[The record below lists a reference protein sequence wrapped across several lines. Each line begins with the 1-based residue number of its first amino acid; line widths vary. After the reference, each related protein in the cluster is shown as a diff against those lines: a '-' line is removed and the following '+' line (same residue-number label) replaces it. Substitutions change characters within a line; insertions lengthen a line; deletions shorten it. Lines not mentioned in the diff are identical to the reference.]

1 MFSISLAYATEA
13 PFSFTFCAECYL
25 RFVPFLGICY
35 TVTMYI
41 VSIQTLRTFW
51 QKHPDAERPLRAWYA
66 LAEKASWRSP
76 AEIKAT
82 LGNVSFVGHN
92 RVIFNIKGNAYRL
105 IVVVEYQKGRLFIR
119 FVGTHAEYD
128 RIDPATI

>member
-1 MFSISLAYATEA
+1 MH
-13 PFSFTFCAECYL
+13 
-25 RFVPFLGICY
+25 
-35 TVTMYI
+35 I
-41 VSIQTLRTFW
+41 VSIQTLRLFW

-66 LAEKASWRSP
+66 LAEQTHWRSP
-76 AEIKAT
+76 TEVKAT
-82 LGNVSFVGHN
+82 LGNVSFVGNN
-92 RVIFNIKGNAYRL
+92 RVIFNIKGNDYRL

>member
-1 MFSISLAYATEA
+1 MH
-13 PFSFTFCAECYL
+13 
-25 RFVPFLGICY
+25 
-35 TVTMYI
+35 I
-41 VSIQTLRTFW
+41 VSIQTLRAFW

-76 AEIKAT
+76 TEIKAV
-82 LGNVSFVGHN
+82 LGNVSFVDNN
-92 RVIFNIKGNAYRL
+92 RVIFTIKGNDYRL
-105 IVVVEYQKGRLFIR
+105 IVAVEYQKGRLLIR

>member
-1 MFSISLAYATEA
+1 M
-13 PFSFTFCAECYL
+13 
-25 RFVPFLGICY
+25 
-35 TVTMYI
+35 
-41 VSIQTLRTFW
+41 SIQTLRAFW
-51 QKHPDAERPLRAWYA
+51 QKHPDAERPLQAWYA

-82 LGNVSFVGHN
+82 LGNASFVGRN
-92 RVIFNIKGNAYRL
+92 RVIFNIKGNDYRL
-105 IVVVEYQKGRLFIR
+105 IVVAEYQKGRLFIR

>member
-1 MFSISLAYATEA
+1 MH
-13 PFSFTFCAECYL
+13 
-25 RFVPFLGICY
+25 
-35 TVTMYI
+35 I
-41 VSIQTLRTFW
+41 VSIQALRTFW

-76 AEIKAT
+76 KEIKAV
-82 LGNVSFVGHN
+82 LGNVSFVGNH
-92 RVIFNIKGNAYRL
+92 RVIFNVKGNDYRL
-105 IVVVEYQKGRLFIR
+105 IVIAEYHNGRLFIR

>member
-1 MFSISLAYATEA
+1 M
-13 PFSFTFCAECYL
+13 
-25 RFVPFLGICY
+25 
-35 TVTMYI
+35 
-41 VSIQTLRTFW
+41 SIQTLRAFW

-66 LAEKASWRSP
+66 LAEKASWHSP

-82 LGNVSFVGHN
+82 LGNASFVGYN
-92 RVIFNIKGNAYRL
+92 RVIFNIKGNDYRL
-105 IVVVEYQKGRLFIR
+105 IVVAEYQKGRLFIR

>member
-1 MFSISLAYATEA
+1 MH
-13 PFSFTFCAECYL
+13 
-25 RFVPFLGICY
+25 
-35 TVTMYI
+35 I
-41 VSIQTLRTFW
+41 VSIQTLRAFW

-82 LGNVSFVGHN
+82 LRNVSFVGCN
-92 RVIFNIKGNAYRL
+92 RLILNIKGNDYRL
-105 IVVVEYQKGRLFIR
+105 IVVAEYQKGRLFIR

-128 RIDPATI
+128 RIGPATI